1 MQDSRSKPDRNGW
14 NDGAQSLAPE
24 IRAARMLLSPSS
36 QEEISQ
42 LAEDMEVTLSG
53 NQLTRAARSQ
63 HGRRGIALW
72 LAVSIGGII
81 SLVLAGSTGWASALK
96 YHSIAEKN
104 ILIADQEQQ
113 MATYFE
119 NQAATERKLREDL
132 QARDEQLKSIVTSQ
146 LAIIAD
152 LNMNT
157 HYAKAIGLIDL
168 FTEIAQTL
176 ADSRSDLVE
185 RINQQRVE
193 TILAVIADVHGSEV
207 DLNGVR
213 TELEKLSNIDTS
225 SLHKE

>member
-24 IRAARMLLSPSS
+24 IRAARMLLSPSA

-53 NQLTRAARSQ
+53 NQPTSRATHSQ
-63 HGRRGIALW
+63 HGRRGLALW
-72 LAVSIGGII
+72 VAVSIGGII

-104 ILIADQEQQ
+104 IMIADQEQQ

-132 QARDEQLKSIVTSQ
+132 QVRDEQLKSIATLQ
-146 LAIIAD
+146 LEYIAD
-152 LNMNT
+152 FNKSG
-157 HYAKAIGLIDL
+157 HYAKAISRIDL
-168 FTEIAQTL
+168 YTEITDAL
-176 ADSRSDLVE
+176 DDHGGDLIKRV
-185 RINQQRVE
+185 RQQRVE
-193 TILAVIADVHGSEV
+193 TILAVIADVHGSDA
-207 DLNGVR
+207 DLSGVR
-213 TELEKLSNIDTS
+213 TELEKLSTI
-225 SLHKE
+225 KKKQPE

>member
-14 NDGAQSLAPE
+14 KDGAQSLAPE
-24 IRAARMLLSPSS
+24 IRAARMLLSPAS

-53 NQLTRAARSQ
+53 NQPARAAHSQ

-72 LAVSIGGII
+72 VAVSIGGII

-104 ILIADQEQQ
+104 IMIADQEQQ

-132 QARDEQLKSIVTSQ
+132 QARDEQLKYIATLQ
-146 LAIIAD
+146 LEYIAD
-152 LNMNT
+152 FNKSG
-157 HYAKAIGLIDL
+157 HYAKAISRIDL
-168 FTEIAQTL
+168 YTEITDAL
-176 ADSRSDLVE
+176 DDRGGDLIE

-193 TILAVIADVHGSEV
+193 TILAVIADVHGSEA
-207 DLNGVR
+207 DLSGVR
-213 TELEKLSNIDTS
+213 TELEKLSSIKSS
-225 SLHKE
+225 SLNKE